1 MLPQNDCNLNERVQ
15 ENSAHVSHN
24 RKPTNM
30 DQMNAE
36 MDPISGKNPVINY
49 VTIKLREKFLVNSLT
64 GITYL

>member
-1 MLPQNDCNLNERVQ
+1 
-15 ENSAHVSHN
+15 
-24 RKPTNM
+24 M
-30 DQMNAE
+30 DQMNTE